1 MIVEPPSEVGAF
13 QLIDT
18 WRIPG
23 VADIPEGVPGNPA
36 VVAVAALEATE
47 SPSEFVAL
55 TVNV

>member
-1 MIVEPPSEVGAF
+1 MDWPPSEVGAL
-13 QLIDT
+13 QLIET

-23 VADIPEGVPGNPA
+23 VAATPIGIPGTPA

-47 SPSEFVAL
+47 SPSKLVAL